1 MALRG
6 LIKPRWMV
14 GSVVIL
20 LLVLGVACGDDEA
33 PAAPAP
39 TVDVAAIAG
48 QVQEALK
55 QTVEQ
60 AVAAAVPEGVSAA
73 EIAAMV
79 EQAVGAAPAG
89 ATSAEIAKLVE
100 TAVME
105 AVPEG
110 TTSEEIAA
118 MVKAA
123 VAASVPEIDTA
134 AIQAAVAAAVADA
147 VPEGTSAEDIEAL
160 VEKAVKAAV
169 TPGVTTEE
177 IEDIVMRAV
186 ATPTP
191 APTAVPVERD
201 GGFLAAPE
209 RNPRYGGILRQG
221 GLATSTFFD
230 LHQTSSIANVY
241 PQAPMY
247 DWLLQINPIKWDAII
262 PDLARAW
269 EVSDDGLTYTF
280 FIREGVKFHDGAPLT
295 AEDVVASFNHI
306 IFPPDGVLSP
316 RKGLF
321 DAVTEVVATDPM
333 TVEFRL
339 NAPRGFLTRA
349 IAAGF
354 NVIVRA
360 KTLEDNNFDLR
371 RIQDYPGTGPFV
383 YESFESDLGWKVE
396 RNPNYWNPDL
406 PYLDRIDTFH
416 TGLGPGT
423 GAACLANTIDFCGL
437 IDLGSAELAE
447 SNPRIEQAL
456 LFPTFGNGLWLN
468 HNTELP
474 DGRRPFADVRV
485 RRAMNLVL
493 DKPALD
499 EVSLEFYP
507 TVLAGWIPPADPLFD
522 EYWAEAKDQPGWRP
536 RTDEDIALAKS
547 LMDEAGYA
555 DGIQGLDFMVREV
568 VPWWVAWGPVV
579 QDILSRQLNIE
590 SEIRMIASGPFFED
604 VERGNFHMTIPGLNA
619 SLGHIADYWANWY
632 ATGGGYNPYGYSN
645 PEFDAIVQAAV
656 GEGDPAKFKDLIFQG
671 VEILDQDIPMVFFGS
686 GGAIYAWWDH
696 VKGHQTATKGPFNWE
711 GHRKATTW
719 LEDR

>member
-1 MALRG
+1 MVALR
-6 LIKPRWMV
+6 RWMKPKWMV
-14 GSVVIL
+14 SSVVIL
-20 LLVLGVACGDDEA
+20 LLALGVACGDD
-33 PAAPAP
+33 AAPAP
-39 TVDVAAIAG
+39 TVDVGAIAG
-48 QVQEALK
+48 QVQEALQ

-60 AVAAAVPEGVSAA
+60 AVAAAAT
-73 EIAAMV
+73 
-79 EQAVGAAPAG
+79 AG
-89 ATSAEIAKLVE
+89 ASPAEIAKLVE

-118 MVKAA
+118 MV
-123 VAASVPEIDTA
+123 ET
-134 AIQAAVAAAVADA
+134 
-147 VPEGTSAEDIEAL
+147 
-160 VEKAVKAAV
+160 AVKAAV
-169 TPGVTTEE
+169 TPGVTKEE
-177 IEDIVMRAV
+177 IEELVMRAV

-191 APTAVPVERD
+191 APTAVPVARD
-201 GGFLAAPE
+201 AGFLKAPE
-209 RNPRYGGILRQG
+209 SNPRYGGILRQG

-241 PQAPMY
+241 PQTPMY
-247 DWLLQINPIKWDAII
+247 DWLVQINPIKWDAII
-262 PDLARAW
+262 PDLAESW
-269 EVSDDGLTYTF
+269 TVSDDGLTYTF
-280 FIREGVKFHDGAPLT
+280 FIREGVQFHDGAPLT
-295 AEDVVASFNHI
+295 AEDVVASFTQI
-306 IFPPDGVLSP
+306 IFPLEGVLSP

-321 DAVTEVVATDPM
+321 DAVTEVVATDTM

-339 NAPRGFLTRA
+339 SAPRGFLPRA

-354 NVIVRA
+354 NVIFR
-360 KTLEDNNFDLR
+360 KQTLEDNDYDLR
-371 RIQDYPGTGPFV
+371 RIPDYPGTGPFV
-383 YESFESDLGWKVE
+383 YESFESDVGWKLE

-416 TGLGPGT
+416 TGAGPGT

-437 IDLGSAELAE
+437 IDLDSAALAE
-447 SNPRIEQAL
+447 ANPRIEQTN

-468 HNTELP
+468 HNAELP
-474 DGRRPFADVRV
+474 DGRKPFADVKV
-485 RRAMNLVL
+485 RQAMNLVL

-499 EVSLEFYP
+499 QVSLEFYP

-522 EYWAEAKDQPGWRP
+522 EYWAGAKDQPGWRSP
-536 RTDEDIALAKS
+536 TGEDIALAKS
-547 LMDEAGYA
+547 LMADAGYA
-555 DGIQGLDFMVREV
+555 EGIKDLDFMVREV

-579 QDILSRQLNIE
+579 QDILKRQLNIE
-590 SEIRMIASGPFFED
+590 SNIRMIASGPFFED
-604 VERGNFHMTIPGLNA
+604 VERGNFDMTIPGLNA

-645 PEFDAIVQAAV
+645 PEFDAIVQAAT
-656 GEGDPAKFKDLIFQG
+656 GEGDPAKFKELIFQG
-671 VEILDQDIPMVFFGS
+671 VEILDQDVPMVFFGS